1 MFQWTNGP
9 HAAADHADH
18 DDRDT
23 FSARGKLRHQR
34 ARRRW
39 SMVVALL
46 PQYANLGSPIW
57 HTTGCDTATDTVCRV
72 LMNGDKRV
80 TIAVGAL

>member
-1 MFQWTNGP
+1 
-9 HAAADHADH
+9 
-18 DDRDT
+18 
-23 FSARGKLRHQR
+23 
-34 ARRRW
+34 
-39 SMVVALL
+39 MVVALL